1 MMRRFFRGIKKIT
14 KFLLVLGFG
23 VFLCTF
29 YYHLENAPLKRVV
42 GDDISYMEI
51 EGSEISYTVDLYSSI
66 TGVKVGE
73 ISDKVYFDERLD
85 FDLFYVPCDKEIGE
99 LCEEPVLV
107 FWARYI
113 SKKEPIP
120 LRSSVFFTEDGPR
133 QIPPDHPYFNKLKK
147 KVLER
152 FCKLTEF
159 CLKEKYDGFG
169 LKIPYFNFD

>member
-1 MMRRFFRGIKKIT
+1 MH
-14 KFLLVLGFG
+14 FLLQ
-23 VFLCTF
+23 T
-29 YYHLENAPLKRVV
+29 AKRPIKTSNW
-42 GDDISYMEI
+42 DDISYMEI

-73 ISDKVYFDERLD
+73 KSDKVYFDDRLD

-113 SKKEPIP
+113 SKKKPIP

-133 QIPPDHPYFNKLKK
+133 QMPPDHLYFNKLKK